1 MKDNVILIGFAATGK
16 TRVGRRLAERLGREF
31 IDTDERV
38 EEMAGKLI
46 AEIFAADGREAFD
59 ELEHQALEEACA
71 RRGVVI
77 AAGGGAIMLDENCDL
92 MAEAGHVICLEAKPH
107 TICERLRRAQAEG
120 TSSVADVLLK
130 GDDPVG
136 RIAMFKE
143 IRQPYYAIADWTVHT
158 DRLTIDQVV
167 EEVIHGLKYL
177 EDEWPGWSGIS
188 TSEAP

>member
-1 MKDNVILIGFAATGK
+1 MEANIILIGFAATGK
-16 TRVGRRLAERLGREF
+16 TCVGRRLAERLGREF
-31 IDTDERV
+31 VDTDERI
-38 EEMAGKLI
+38 EKMAGKPI
-46 AEIFAADGREAFD
+46 PQIFAEDGREVFE
-59 ELEHQALEEACA
+59 ELECQALEEACA

-77 AAGGGAIMLDENCDL
+77 AAGGGAVMLDENRDL
-92 MAEAGHVICLEAKPH
+92 MAESGHVICLEAKPR

-130 GDDPVG
+130 GDDPAW

-167 EEVIHGLKYL
+167 DEVMHGLKYL
-177 EDEWPGWSGIS
+177 ED
-188 TSEAP
+188 